1 MSLILGKTEL
11 KPIATNAKGAFVTI
25 NGEMYYQIVG
35 YDAMQPFFIS
45 IASDTNLWMYLAS
58 NGGLTA
64 GRTNPDMA
72 LFPYYTDDKIT
83 ESAENT
89 GSKTIFHIY
98 KGGKQYLWEPF
109 SNRHL
114 GAHLIERTIA
124 KSVIGNRIVFS
135 EKNCDLELTFR
146 YSWSSADEFGWVRKC
161 VLQNDSAASV
171 EVELVDGLQNV
182 LPSGIDHHTQ
192 NTFST
197 LVDAY
202 KKTELVA
209 DASLALFR
217 MESILVDRAEP
228 SESLKA
234 NTIWS

>member
-83 ESAENT
+83 ESFENT
-89 GSKTIFHIY
+89 GSKTI
-98 KGGKQYLWEPF
+98 L
-109 SNRHL
+109 
-114 GAHLIERTIA
+114 
-124 KSVIGNRIVFS
+124 
-135 EKNCDLELTFR
+135 
-146 YSWSSADEFGWVRKC
+146 
-161 VLQNDSAASV
+161 
-171 EVELVDGLQNV
+171 
-182 LPSGIDHHTQ
+182 
-192 NTFST
+192 
-197 LVDAY
+197 
-202 KKTELVA
+202 
-209 DASLALFR
+209 
-217 MESILVDRAEP
+217 
-228 SESLKA
+228 
-234 NTIWS
+234 